1 MALDRQIDFTGGLN
15 TRVPA
20 HKLPE
25 NMVQAAINTDFSHGD
40 VRPDIGIGG
49 DGGGKQFF
57 YEKGG
62 SWVGTD
68 LANAYTILVIDAG
81 ASSTEA
87 SNTNLGNPLTIRETG
102 TYQVGTLF
110 TFTAATSDVLTA
122 NATHGITNGSTVQ
135 VSSAGLLPKGIS
147 FTFTVVASTDVI
159 TTHSAHGLSIGDQ
172 VRASSTTTLPAG
184 LTSSTSITYFGSP
197 VTVPTI
203 YFVKTVPSTTTLT
216 LSAVSGG
223 TTLDITNTGS
233 GTHSLWHTNRSYY
246 VISASGA
253 DLKLS
258 LASGGTAVDILDTGS
273 GIHNIWATSGTVAN
287 TITVNDTEL
296 NLGSVTSFVEYNEDL
311 YMGRENFS
319 LVATTLTVQT
329 GSVTLTAAD
338 VAKVIVSDSVVGTGV
353 PLGAKIESI
362 DYGTNIV
369 TLDKTIST
377 GGSGVTLTINTAP
390 ARIIDGVLT
399 KIFPLEIPK
408 PDPQSVVVS
417 QLPNTNTTRAVGH
430 SLKWIT
436 QNFPI
441 PMQWG
446 IARFDDTTGAE
457 GGISELTTIG
467 QGIANI
473 NSDNTHTNVP
483 AMVKYKINKQ
493 DANALLYGKFALY
506 RVGGTSSV
514 VKKVEDILLTS
525 QSDGTP
531 LSVIVGVSTNDVTID
546 CNQLPTGAEW
556 KAKWYGF
563 GATGAQR
570 SYHSGGIESITITND
585 GAAYVAI
592 PIISIA
598 VPGGSGKRAT
608 AKAVLTGGS
617 LTNIIITDKGSGY
630 GSAPVVTID
639 NAPTGSDHA
648 TGTAVIES
656 ASVSGETS
664 LLTTNSPISLYGSN
678 AHHDIDLHFCVKF
691 TSDNINDVTGK
702 PYSDDTREYVFASTS
717 IEDTDITGDN
727 GDSNHAGCG
736 SYIDFTPPRA
746 LIEIEPVDNPTKVPY
761 DMKYLTEFN
770 NFFMGAVDTKLYISN
785 YAKPNNYAIDGYL
798 DFDSQITGIVSRG
811 GEAVVFTEFG
821 VYRVYGNAHNEMR
834 KVEVPTV
841 HGIPI
846 GGHKTISKIK
856 DSVIYVSHTGICLF
870 DGRSVTVLTDNLIQN
885 FAKPSENTLDN
896 VSGVI
901 DNTYYLLADGSDGW
915 KVDMK
920 QGLKICKSTGRASNF
935 HYRGN
940 NNKLFTEAGYVGG
953 GTENKYSFQTRDFT
967 GGNITSEK
975 AYYTVYVTGTDFSG
989 TVNIKC
995 DGSLTDTFNFSS
1007 VISEFNRA
1015 LYLST
1020 AKVANR
1026 ASVEF
1031 VDCSGQI
1038 TSVSIKYD
1046 VLTEQQKKRFNFV
1059 TFTYTGTPTVTVK
1072 VDSVQKI
1079 ASTVL
1084 NSPGIG
1090 NTGTSILYFPAM
1102 TEGYIPHIIADET
1115 ETSRISGSVF
1125 DAEVI

>member
-25 NMVQAAINTDFSHGD
+25 NMVQAAINTDFTHGD

-49 DGGGKQFF
+49 DGGGKQFY

-68 LANAYTILVIDAG
+68 LANAYTILTIDAG
-81 ASSTEA
+81 VGTTEA
-87 SNTNLGNPLTIRETG
+87 NPTTDLGNPLTIAETG
-102 TYQVGTLF
+102 TYQVGVVF
-110 TFTAATSDVLTA
+110 TFTANASTEVLTTSA
-122 NATHGITNGSTVQ
+122 NHGLIVND
-135 VSSAGLLPKGIS
+135 
-147 FTFTVVASTDVI
+147 TVVL
-159 TTHSAHGLSIGDQ
+159 TTTG
-172 VRASSTTTLPAG
+172 TLPAG
-184 LTSSTSITYFGSP
+184 LSLSTTYH
-197 VTVPTI
+197 
-203 YFVKTVPSTTTLT
+203 VKTVGSGGTADELT
-216 LSAVSGG
+216 LSG
-223 TTLDITNTGS
+223 TADLAATIDITNTGS
-233 GTHSLWHTNRSYY
+233 GTHTLTSVSS
-246 VISASGA
+246 VI
-253 DLKLS
+253 
-258 LASGGTAVDILDTGS
+258 
-273 GIHNIWATSGTVAN
+273 
-287 TITVNDTEL
+287 VNDTEL

-329 GSVTLTAAD
+329 GAVTLTAAD
-338 VAKVIVSDSVVGTGV
+338 VAKVIVSDSVVGTGI

-377 GGSGVTLTINTAP
+377 GGSSVTLTINTAP

-408 PDPQSVVVS
+408 PVPESVTIS

-457 GGISELTTIG
+457 GGISDLTTIG
-467 QGIANI
+467 QGIAYI
-473 NSDNTHTNVP
+473 NSDSTHTNVP

-493 DANALLYGKFALY
+493 DANSRSYGKFALY

-514 VKKVEDILLTS
+514 VKKVEDILLSS
-525 QSDGTP
+525 QDDGSP
-531 LSVIVGVSTNDVTID
+531 LSVIVGVSSDDVTID

-563 GATGAQR
+563 GPTGAGNHKT
-570 SYHSGGIESITITND
+570 YHSGGIGSITITND
-585 GAAYVAI
+585 GANYVAV

-598 VPGGSGKRAT
+598 VAPGSGSPTNGKRAT

-630 GSAPVVTID
+630 TSAPAVTID

-648 TGTAVIES
+648 AGTAVIES

-664 LLTTNSPISLYGSN
+664 LLTTNSPIKLYGGDP
-678 AHHDIDLHFCVKF
+678 HHDIDLHFCVKF
-691 TSDNINDVTGK
+691 TSDDINDVTGK

-717 IEDTDITGDN
+717 IENTTVTGDN
-727 GDSNHAGCG
+727 GDQNHDGCG

-785 YAKPNNYAIDGYL
+785 YARPNNYALDGYL
-798 DFDSQITGIVSRG
+798 DFDSQITGVVSRG

-841 HGIPI
+841 HGIPT

-856 DSVIYVSHTGICLF
+856 DSIIYVSHTGICLF
-870 DGRSVTVLTDNLIQN
+870 DGRNVSVLTDNVIQN
-885 FAKPSENTLDN
+885 FTKPSENNLDN

-901 DNTYYLLADGSDGW
+901 DNVYYLLSNGSDGW
-915 KVDMK
+915 KVDLK
-920 QGLKICKSTGRASNF
+920 QSPKISKSSGRASNF

-953 GTENKYSFQTRDFT
+953 GTENKFSFQTRDFT
-967 GGNITSEK
+967 GGNITAEK
-975 AYYTVYVTGTDFSG
+975 AYYTVYITGSSFSG
-989 TVNIKC
+989 TVNVKC
-995 DGSLTDTFNFSS
+995 DGVLTDTFTFGS
-1007 VISEFNRA
+1007 VIPEFNRA
-1015 LYLST
+1015 LYLSI

-1031 VDCSGQI
+1031 VNCSGQI

-1046 VLTEQQKKRFNFV
+1046 ILAEQQKKRFNFV
-1059 TFTYTGTPTVTVK
+1059 TLTYTGTPTVTVK

-1084 NSPGIG
+1084 ISPGAG

-1102 TEGYIPHIIADET
+1102 TEGYIPHIIAEET
-1115 ETSRISGSVF
+1115 ETSRVSGSVF